1 MMRLAGLSLLGL
13 LVGAPAYAGEADVIG
28 AKVEH
33 RSGAIYDFDVTIRS
47 KDTGWDRYA
56 DLIEVLGPGGKVLG
70 TRVLEHPHAD
80 EQPFTRDVYGV
91 EIPRG
96 VTEVTIRARFK
107 PLGFDGVTLRVP
119 VK

>member
-1 MMRLAGLSLLGL
+1 MKRAALALIGLLAGF
-13 LVGAPAYAGEADVIG
+13 PAYAGEADVVA
-28 AKVEH
+28 AKVDH
-33 RSGAIYDFDVTIRS
+33 RSGRIYDFDVTIRS
-47 KDTGWDRYA
+47 NDTGWDRYA
-56 DLIEVLGPGGKVLG
+56 DLIQVLGPDGQVLG
-70 TRVLEHPHAD
+70 TRVLEHPHEQ

-107 PLGFDGVTLRVP
+107 PVGFDGVVLRVG